1 MDDKLQIA
9 LCKRYIDKLEAK
21 IRQDHGDKPFVKVW
35 LQNTWIDAVWEVLH
49 ENDER
54 EVNKP

>member
-9 LCKRYIDKLEAK
+9 LLKRYIDKLEAK
-21 IRQDHGDKPFVKVW
+21 IKQDHGDEPIVHAW

-49 ENDER
+49 EHD
-54 EVNKP
+54 